1 MFAAAILALLI
12 TVSLALARAGDR
24 SEYQPMALAT
34 LAMVVY
40 ALGRT
45 AEAGALLEEALP
57 LARQAGGLA
66 LGQVLR
72 SLSSYEW
79 ETGALDAAGAHA
91 EELQADSSRRSIWTQ
106 ALGQA
111 KQRMTAQQPGL
122 VTIAAHHRDETVKS
136 KLAAARRAKAK
147 ASEEAKQARLF

>member
-1 MFAAAILALLI
+1 MSCLLY
-12 TVSLALARAGDR
+12 TS
-24 SEYQPMALAT
+24 
-34 LAMVVY
+34 Y

-79 ETGALDAAGAHA
+79 QTGALDAAEAHA
-91 EELQADSSRRSIWTQ
+91 EEGRHLAIVLGDITLEISAYSSLGIIEGLRGNFDGSRRYIETSL
-106 ALGQA
+106 ALARQIGDRYQESVSESNLGA
-111 KQRMTAQQPGL
+111 
-122 VTIAAHHRDETVKS
+122 TIQYAGDYAGAIVHYLSLIHI
-136 KLAAARRAKAK
+136 
-147 ASEEAKQARLF
+147 